1 MTYRLI
7 FELVIFLTPFLAF
20 GIWRLATQEAIEEG
34 RKPWPIAVLFG
45 IGAVLAVAAWII
57 LIFMDRGGRETCYER
72 RRLVDGEMVG
82 GQVVPCEKEKSSL
95 GAAASRDPGGRAHG
109 LGETDP
115 AGPDTAP
122 GPTETP
128 PADDPPASDTLP
140 DDPESPE

>member
-82 GQVVPCEKEKSSL
+82 GQVVPCEKEKSNL
-95 GAAASRDPGGRAHG
+95 GAAASRDPGGCAHG

-122 GPTETP
+122 GPLDP
-128 PADDPPASDTLP
+128 PREIQDDDPQ
-140 DDPESPE
+140 